1 MGKLAPKEL
10 ETVIR
15 RIRRGSSVL
24 VPPKVGFD
32 SGVHRLADDLCVVA
46 STDPCVGVPKAWFGW
61 LLVHYV
67 ASDVAVFGVRP
78 RYCTLNLLGPPG
90 TPTQVFQNVMRDAC
104 EAADRLQM
112 QIVTGHTGRYAS
124 LRDLVGVCT
133 AYGIG
138 PCKDVITPRGVEP
151 GDSILCTKPLGL
163 ETLVTFSHVRRSLAK
178 KIFGAS
184 QATLLGRRF
193 RFQSCVREAL
203 ALSKV
208 SGVHAMHDVAEGGL
222 VTALNEIAQASRKG
236 FLVDFTKILIPGQ
249 IHALARQFQLSVD
262 ELISMSS
269 TGTLIAAVDQGRE
282 RAILRRLSQLNV
294 PARLVGTF
302 TKSKRRTLRHG
313 LRERPFPT
321 KAHDLFSKICL

>member
-1 MGKLAPKEL
+1 MGKLAPEDL
-10 ETVIR
+10 RAVISCV
-15 RIRRGSSVL
+15 RRGPSVL

-32 SGVHRLADDLCVVA
+32 SGVHRLTDDLCLVV

-61 LLVHYV
+61 LLVHYA

-78 RYCTLNLLGPPG
+78 RYCTLNLLGPPR
-90 TPTQVFQNVMRDAC
+90 TPAPVFRNVMRDAC
-104 EAADRLQM
+104 HAADRLNM
-112 QIVTGHTGRYAS
+112 QIVTGHTGTYVG

-138 PCKDVITPRGVEP
+138 SCSDFMTPGGVEP
-151 GDSILCTKPLGL
+151 GDSILCAKPLGL
-163 ETLVTFSHVRRSLAK
+163 ETLVTFSQVRRSLAK

-184 QATLLGRRF
+184 EATLLSRKF

-203 ALSKV
+203 ALSRM

-222 VTALNEIAQASRKG
+222 VAALNEIAQASHRG
-236 FLVDFTKILIPGQ
+236 FSLDFTKILIPSQ
-249 IHALARQFQLSVD
+249 IQALARQFQLSVD

-269 TGTLIAAVDQGRE
+269 TGTLIAAVEEDRE

-294 PARLVGTF
+294 PARLVGKF
-302 TKSKRRTLRHG
+302 SKNRHRTLRDG
-313 LRERPFPT
+313 LRDRPFPT
-321 KAHDLFSKICL
+321 KAHDPFGRICL